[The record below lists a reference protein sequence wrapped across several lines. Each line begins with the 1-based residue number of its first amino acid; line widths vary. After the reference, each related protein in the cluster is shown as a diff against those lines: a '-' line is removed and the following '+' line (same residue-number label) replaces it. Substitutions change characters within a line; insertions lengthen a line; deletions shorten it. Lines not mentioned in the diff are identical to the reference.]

1 MDTMVQ
7 DHGTCVVCVRE
18 CVHVSACVCFL
29 SVCVP
34 YAKSF
39 DGFFWGSLSIAVLG
53 LVWIR

>member
-1 MDTMVQ
+1 MDTTVQ

-18 CVHVSACVCFL
+18 CVYVCVCVCVIFFL

-39 DGFFWGSLSIAVLG
+39 DGFLG
-53 LVWIR
+53 VHFQLQC